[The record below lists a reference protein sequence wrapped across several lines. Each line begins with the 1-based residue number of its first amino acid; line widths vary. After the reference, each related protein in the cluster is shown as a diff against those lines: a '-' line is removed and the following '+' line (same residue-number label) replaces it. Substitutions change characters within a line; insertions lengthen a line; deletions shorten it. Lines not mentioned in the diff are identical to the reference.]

1 MKNKTTYEMDDIMGL
16 ITRDLEEKGLEP
28 DSASVEIWARVDGAR
43 ISVKEIEIEANVSW
57 VGVPA
62 QEGSRGGSARSR
74 HREAEPDDD
83 TMRAPADLLDEAPSP
98 RNRPTLAIG
107 DIGEP
112 PGTVEDITTASTKIA
127 RAGGAGPF
135 SPDRV
140 KRRLSDDE
148 STDYPGTTPRGR

>member
-57 VGVPA
+57 SGAPV
-62 QEGSRGGSARSR
+62 RSR
-74 HREAEPDDD
+74 HREPDLNDD
-83 TMRAPADLLDEAPSP
+83 TALVPAGLLDEAPSP
-98 RNRPTLAIG
+98 RNRPALAIG

-112 PGTVEDITTASTKIA
+112 SGTVEDITATSTKIA

-148 STDYPGTTPRGR
+148 STEYPGTTPRGR